1 MQRHKLSILFLVIIV
16 VLSSCAS
23 TSGSGEPGWLKD
35 APSSRSFIYAVG
47 SAKMT
52 NEKNSS
58 DASYGLA
65 LTSLSSYLSPFIDDA
80 VSSVS
85 AEETAQAYETIKNS
99 AVNAALLSVK
109 KEEVYVSSD
118 GTVWT
123 LVSVSVENLPSLY
136 ASAAEDYVI
145 TLEEKRVTTEEKLED
160 LLKSIEI
167 TPDENGQL
175 TLSSEAVAL
184 KEKAEAKAGEIIAEI
199 DSIEKNLE
207 IETIVGTIRKNLEK
221 AGFKVK

>member
-35 APSSRSFIYAVG
+35 TPSSRSFIYAVG

-52 NEKNSS
+52 NEKNST

-184 KEKAEAKAGEIIAEI
+184 KKKAEAKAGEIIAEI